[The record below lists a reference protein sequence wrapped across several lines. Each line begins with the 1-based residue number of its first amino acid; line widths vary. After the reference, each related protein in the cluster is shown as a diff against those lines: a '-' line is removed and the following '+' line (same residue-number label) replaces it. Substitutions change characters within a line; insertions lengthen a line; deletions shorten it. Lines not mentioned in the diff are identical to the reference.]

1 MCFKEAYFRYYE
13 ELNDFLPKEKRK
25 KIFSYYFRDSLS
37 IKSAIV
43 NQGVPH
49 DEVDFV
55 LANGTSVGFD
65 YQLQDGDRI
74 SIYPVFE
81 SLDISSVTCL
91 RDKPLRQ
98 TKFLVDGD
106 LDTLARKLQMF
117 GYDVLY
123 RNDLQEAEVMAIAL
137 GERRI
142 ILTRD
147 QELLK
152 NEKLTHGYLVQTTDV
167 ELQFEEIVRR
177 FDLYG
182 QIPPFA
188 MMKSASFSGPFIY
201 PCKW

>member
-25 KIFSYYFRDSLS
+25 KIFSYYFTDSLS

-49 DEVDFV
+49 DEVDLV
-55 LANGTSVGFD
+55 LANGTSVSFD
-65 YQLQDGDRI
+65 YQLQVGDRI

-106 LDTLARKLQMF
+106 LDKLDRKLRMF

-137 GERRI
+137 RERRI

-167 ELQFEEIVRR
+167 ELQFEEIIRR
-177 FDLYG
+177 FDLYR
-182 QIPPFA
+182 QTQTA
-188 MMKSASFSGPFIY
+188 TRMELASPRGVEPLLQE
-201 PCKW
+201 

>member
-49 DEVDFV
+49 DEVDLV

-98 TKFLVDGD
+98 TKFIINGD
-106 LDTLARKLQMF
+106 LEKLARKLRMF
-117 GYDVLY
+117 GHDVFY
-123 RNDLQEAEVMAIAL
+123 RNDLQEAEMIATAL
-137 GERRI
+137 EDRRI
-142 ILTRD
+142 ILTRN
-147 QELLK
+147 QKVLK
-152 NEKLTHGYLVQTTDV
+152 NEKVTHEYLVQTTDV

-182 QIPPFA
+182 QIPPFTR
-188 MMKSASFSGPFIY
+188 MELASPRGVEPLLQE
-201 PCKW
+201 